1 MAGRQLIDLLGKDLS
16 AILHVKSDDA
26 EGMKDNQAEKRVNV
40 DLSKVTPEQLLK
52 YTTDSMNIAS
62 MFCQI
67 GQDGSS
73 IDILQLLL
81 TSIYGVEA
89 FAEIADRSTS
99 VVYGAH
105 IEVRACYS
113 VPSSVSVCMSM
124 SPSSHCLPVS
134 LSLHLAVNQQGL
146 DAALAVVACPL
157 PLCHGRLT
165 LHGRLSLFMAVH
177 YLPWSPTRL
186 FTLIHSLTH

>member
-1 MAGRQLIDLLGKDLS
+1 LDGRQLIDLLGKDLS
-16 AILHVKSDDA
+16 VILQVKSDDA
-26 EGMKDNQAEKRVNV
+26 EGMKDNQAEKRVTV
-40 DLSKVTPEQLLK
+40 DLSKVTPEELLK

-73 IDILQLLL
+73 IDILQLML

-105 IEVRACYS
+105 IEVGRALLCFR
-113 VPSSVSVCMSM
+113 PFFVCLSTF
-124 SPSSHCLPVS
+124 P
-134 LSLHLAVNQQGL
+134 SLHRAVKQQDL
-146 DAALAVVACPL
+146 DPALAVVTCPL
-157 PLCHGRLT
+157 PSRCRGRSSFAMAA
-165 LHGRLSLFMAVH
+165 HSLVH
-177 YLPWSPTRL
+177 SPTRSCLL
-186 FTLIHSLTH
+186 FPPTLGSTLAYSSSRERL